1 MSRKNLV
8 FALIC
13 SLCVMGCGSGGSA
26 RPPLASSREGGR
38 EATPASFNSSSPNPI
53 PSTQPAIALTPTTS
67 ATSDLA
73 ADFDAALL
81 ASLKGEPVAPPA
93 PNASLPTDERQL
105 IAAVIDSLSRFRQA
119 LRDGGNTTMAARVA
133 PLLELSD
140 RIHAQSPL
148 NVPTLAICKSV
159 TQFGAYDAFEPA
171 SFPAGKE
178 TATIVY
184 CEIENFSSRQADPG
198 RWETKLSYEAA
209 LYDAQSAD
217 RSTPVWSK
225 KPTEVIDECRNRR
238 RDFFL
243 ADRFTVPANLPV
255 GRYVLKVTVI
265 DQLAN
270 HVAEK
275 SVPITLSSN

>member
-1 MSRKNLV
+1 MSREILI
-8 FALIC
+8 FAVIC
-13 SLCVMGCGSGGSA
+13 SVWVMGCGSGGSA
-26 RPPLASSREGGR
+26 QPPLASSREGGR
-38 EATPASFNSSSPNPI
+38 EATPASFNSTNANPI
-53 PSTQPAIALTPTTS
+53 PSTQPVIAVAPTT
-67 ATSDLA
+67 AAASDLA

-81 ASLKGEPVAPPA
+81 GMLKDEPAA
-93 PNASLPTDERQL
+93 PNASLPADERQL
-105 IAAVIDSLSRFRQA
+105 IASVIDSLAHFRHG
-119 LRDGGNTTMAARVA
+119 LRDAGNTTMAARVA
-133 PLLELSD
+133 PLVDLSD
-140 RIHAQSPL
+140 RVHAQSPL
-148 NVPTLAICKSV
+148 TVPTLAICKSV
-159 TQFGAYDAFEPA
+159 TQFGAYDEYENA

-243 ADRFTVPANLPV
+243 ADRFTIPPNLPV
-255 GRYVLKVTVI
+255 GRYILKVTVI
-265 DQLAN
+265 DTLAN

-275 SVPITLSSN
+275 SVPITMTSN

>member
-1 MSRKNLV
+1 MSRENLV

-13 SLCVMGCGSGGSA
+13 SLYLMGCGSGGSA
-26 RPPLASSREGGR
+26 RPPLASSRE
-38 EATPASFNSSSPNPI
+38 ATPASFNSTSANPI
-53 PSTQPAIALTPTTS
+53 PSTQPTIAVAPTTAS

-81 ASLKGEPVAPPA
+81 GMLKDEPAA
-93 PNASLPTDERQL
+93 PNASLPADERQL
-105 IAAVIDSLSRFRQA
+105 IAGVIDSLARFRQS
-119 LRDGGNTTMAARVA
+119 LRDAGNTTMAARVA
-133 PLLELSD
+133 PLLELSE
-140 RIHAQSPL
+140 RVHAQSPL

-159 TQFGAYDAFEPA
+159 TQFGAYDEFEPA

-225 KPTEVIDECRNRR
+225 KPTTVIDECRNRR

-243 ADRFTVPANLPV
+243 ADRFTIPANLPV

-265 DQLAN
+265 DELAN

-275 SVPITLSSN
+275 SVPITITSN